1 MKKILYW
8 IPTLIFGL
16 TFFIILLMFHPL
28 QLIAKAI
35 SYQAHKSTVDAMIWC
50 LNQSLLLVGAMRK
63 IDWQAGTLP
72 TDRPM
77 IIVSNHQSMFDIPAI
92 GQLLKKHHPKY
103 IAKKSL
109 SKGIPSISYNIRKG
123 GSIFID
129 RENKTTAVNRIKTFC
144 EYLNSNNYAGC
155 IFPEGS
161 RSRNGEVKEFKKLG
175 LATMIKY
182 MPDATIVPVVLH
194 NFWRIG
200 KYNMAPIPF
209 GVHLK
214 CTVLPPVERA
224 EKSNSEIIAEL
235 EECIVNCIAQN
246 A

>member
-8 IPTLIFGL
+8 ISTLIFGL
-16 TFFIILLMFHPL
+16 TFFIILLVFHPL
-28 QLIAKAI
+28 QVIVKAI
-35 SYQAHKSTVDAMIWC
+35 SYQAHKSTVDGMIWC
-50 LNQSLLLVGAMRK
+50 LNTSLILVGARRK
-63 IDWQAGTLP
+63 IDWKAGTLP

-144 EYLNSNNYAGC
+144 EYLNANNYAGC

-182 MPDATIVPVVLH
+182 MPNATIVPVVLH
-194 NFWRIG
+194 NFWKIG
-200 KYNMAPIPF
+200 KYNMTPIPF
-209 GVHLK
+209 GIALK
-214 CTVLPPVERA
+214 CTVLPPIERA
-224 EKSNSEIIAEL
+224 EKSVSEIIAEL
-235 EECIVNCIAQN
+235 EEIIVHCVAQN